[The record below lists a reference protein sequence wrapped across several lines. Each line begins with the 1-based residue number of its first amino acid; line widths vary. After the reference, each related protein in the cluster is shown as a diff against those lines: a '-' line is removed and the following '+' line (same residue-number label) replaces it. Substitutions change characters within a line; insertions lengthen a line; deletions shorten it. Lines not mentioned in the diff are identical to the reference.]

1 MNLPS
6 ARRIIRKLMPLIVF
20 AVIIIPI
27 FIIQPRTMSY
37 FGLRLLLNLAIPL
50 VLATIA
56 QMFIIMVNDLDLS
69 IGAFVSFN
77 ACIAVQVLPNNPL
90 LGVGMFLFGIVV
102 YGAIG
107 ALVYLRNL
115 PSIVVTLGMSFVWL
129 GLAILVLPRPGGE
142 APVWLQSAANF
153 STPLVPLPI
162 ILAIILMVI
171 MYFSLMRTGYGTVLR
186 GVGGNTQAVAR
197 AGWSVLK
204 AKIITY
210 MFAGFFGVLSGVLLA
225 GTTTSADANIAS
237 RYTLLSIAGVILGGG
252 DFFGGRISPVGAVLG
267 ALTMTLAGS
276 FLSFV
281 KISTDWQVGA
291 QGMILIVVLSGR
303 LITAREVK

>member
-1 MNLPS
+1 
-6 ARRIIRKLMPLIVF
+6 MPLIVF